1 MLAANGRN
9 MMFMLPTLTRRNNL
23 CHTFLAEGV
32 KKLSE
37 PDQEPTESIAVHLK
51 TKDEVRQMLQD
62 HQIIEGIMAAPALA
76 LLLRK

>member
-1 MLAANGRN
+1 M
-9 MMFMLPTLTRRNNL
+9 NNL

-62 HQIIEGIMAAPALA
+62 HQIIEGIMAAPLW
-76 LLLRK
+76 RYFSEND